1 MNTSRLIIADATKSI
16 FNILGFI
23 MRSFWKTYFK
33 IFETSSNKILVI
45 KFMGIGNFYVYD
57 QILNKDTT
65 LITLQSNKTAIEKVT
80 VYNKH
85 NIYLDLSGTV
95 KLLIS
100 FFRNIFHIFSLHIN

>member
-1 MNTSRLIIADATKSI
+1 
-16 FNILGFI
+16 
-23 MRSFWKTYFK
+23 
-33 IFETSSNKILVI
+33 
-45 KFMGIGNFYVYD
+45 MGIGNFYVYD

-80 VYNKH
+80 VYNKQ

-100 FFRNIFHIFSLHIN
+100 FFRNIFHIFFTPYKLVINLEGESSFARFSVSMSNTVRGYRVDIKTS